1 MRAVILLPSLLLLAS
16 LSLRPVA
23 VDSPGDG
30 RQLSQKGVQRDDK
43 DKLFRAPEAP
53 AFFNLEE
60 LKILPKDSKLTQL
73 YKLRLNAAR
82 DAIESRYKEWVA
94 GRGTQAFLIR
104 SAEDLLTFRLD
115 LAATDAEKLNIRTQY
130 VEFATIVEQL
140 SRVRCENGWLPTQDL
155 AAVEYFLLDAKI
167 ELLRA
172 RNQIN

>member
-104 SAEDLLTFRLD
+104 SAEDLLTFPRLRPCRHGCRKAKHSHAVCGIRD
-115 LAATDAEKLNIRTQY
+115 YRRAA
-130 VEFATIVEQL
+130 
-140 SRVRCENGWLPTQDL
+140 
-155 AAVEYFLLDAKI
+155 
-167 ELLRA
+167 
-172 RNQIN
+172 